1 MNQAVIS
8 VLLVEDEES
17 DAFLVK
23 TVLRK
28 IEYVYFEI
36 TWVKSLELAKEQLIL
51 NPHFDVILL
60 DLSLPDSQGLDT
72 VKFAR
77 QFAGELPIVVLTGT
91 ENVEFA
97 LTALKE
103 GATDYTAKDIMQNG
117 STSLVRVIRYAM
129 QRVEL
134 DKSRQLL
141 IEANLGLDLFRT
153 LSRSAIVCETDLSG
167 HITFVNEHFCAVSG
181 YSEKEVLGFK
191 HKILYSGFHDK
202 EFYLN
207 LWSLIK
213 NGKIW
218 SGEICNRNK
227 SGSLYWIQG
236 IIFPVFHENTT
247 HQHYK
252 YAFLALDIT
261 AKKQREQAMQH
272 RTALYEIAIKTTD
285 GFCRINSSGQF
296 LEVSDG
302 YCELSGYSRDELL
315 SMNIL
320 RITGNFALSLHQF
333 SQIVQGNGKTFEM
346 QQQRKDG
353 STWIAEVTA
362 SYSSTL
368 DDSSLF
374 VFLHDITERME
385 MQKREQILREQLL
398 QMQKVDSI
406 GQLAAGIGHDFNN
419 ILTSILGFNEMNKI
433 IVDEDIQDE
442 SIKSMLNQNLE
453 HVEIA
458 GKRAVELIAKMMGYC
473 RQHTAIPEVEKIEVK
488 KSTRTIIEEV
498 VEMVR
503 VGLTKKI
510 TIELDLNET
519 PPIFID
525 PIDLHQIITNLLVNA
540 RDAMKLN
547 GGVIK
552 VKLATVELLTYQCAA
567 CLKSVEGKFIELSVT
582 DSGTGID
589 QKMIDQIFDP
599 FFTTK
604 KEGEGTRLG
613 LSTVNGMVHHAHGHI
628 LIDSQLG
635 IGTAFRLLFD
645 IR

>member
-1 MNQAVIS
+1 MTQAVIH
-8 VLLVEDEES
+8 VLLVEDEEN

-23 TVLRK
+23 TALK
-28 IEYVYFEI
+28 KNKYVHFDVI
-36 TWVKSLELAKEQLIL
+36 WVQSLGLAKKELAL
-51 NPHFDVILL
+51 NSHFDVILL
-60 DLSLPDSQGLDT
+60 DLSLPDSQGLET
-72 VKFAR
+72 VRLAK
-77 QFAGELPIVVLTGT
+77 QLAGKIPIVVLTGK
-91 ENVEFA
+91 ENIEFA

-103 GATDYTAKDIMQNG
+103 GATDYTAKDIIYNG

-134 DKSRQLL
+134 DKNRQLL
-141 IEANLGLDLFRT
+141 IEANLGLDLFHT
-153 LSRSAIVCETDLSG
+153 LSRIAIVCETDLTGYIS
-167 HITFVNEHFCAVSG
+167 FVNENFCAISG
-181 YSEKEVLGFK
+181 YSEKELLGFK
-191 HKILYSGFHDK
+191 HKVLNSGFHDK

-207 LWSLIK
+207 MWSLIK
-213 NGKIW
+213 SGRIW
-218 SGEICNRNK
+218 SGEMCNRNK
-227 SGSLYWIQG
+227 AGSLYWIQG
-236 IIFPVFHENTT
+236 IIFPVFHENNP

-252 YAFLALDIT
+252 YSFLGLDIT
-261 AKKQREQAMQH
+261 DKKQREQAMQH
-272 RTALYEIAIKTTD
+272 RAALYEIAIKTTD
-285 GFCRINSSGQF
+285 GFCRIDSSGKF

-320 RITGNFALSLHQF
+320 KMTGNFALSLQQF
-333 SQIVQGNGKTFEM
+333 SQIVQGNGKTFEI

-362 SYSSTL
+362 SYFSTL
-368 DDSSLF
+368 NDSSLF

-398 QMQKVDSI
+398 QIQKIDSI
-406 GQLAAGIGHDFNN
+406 GRLAAGIGHDFNN

-433 IVDEDIQDE
+433 IVDEDIRDE
-442 SIKSMLNQNLE
+442 SIKTMLNQNLE

-473 RQHTAIPEVEKIEVK
+473 RQHTVSTEIEQIKVT
-488 KSTRTIIEEV
+488 KSTRKIIEEV
-498 VEMVR
+498 VEMVQ
-503 VGLTKKI
+503 VGLMKKI
-510 TIELDLNET
+510 TIELDLNDT

-552 VKLATVELLTYQCAA
+552 VKLATVELLTHQCAA

-589 QKMIDQIFDP
+589 KKMIDQIFDP

-604 KEGEGTRLG
+604 KEGEGTGLG
-613 LSTVNGMVHHAHGHI
+613 LSTVSGIVHHAHGHI
-628 LIDSQLG
+628 LIDSQLETG
-635 IGTAFRLLFD
+635 STFKLLF
-645 IR
+645 